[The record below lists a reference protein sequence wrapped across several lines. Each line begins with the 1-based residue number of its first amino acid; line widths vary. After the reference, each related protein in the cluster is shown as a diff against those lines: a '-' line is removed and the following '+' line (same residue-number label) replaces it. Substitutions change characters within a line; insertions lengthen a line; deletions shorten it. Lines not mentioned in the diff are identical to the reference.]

1 MDLGEVLTKAWKIIW
16 KNKVLWIFGI
26 LASCSQNS
34 GGGGGGG
41 SNPGMNFNLPG
52 NQDTFNNG
60 NNPFSNGQFPPLEE
74 FVNNLDSMFNFNSDG
89 GSIMGILIGLFCLVL
104 FIGLLF
110 LMLGTI
116 GRIGLIRGTMLSE
129 TGQDPL
135 AFGQLWAE
143 STPYFWKCFL
153 LNLLY
158 GLVITL
164 AVVILMIPLLA
175 LTFGTFGI
183 GSLCLIPAICV
194 LIPVG
199 IALNI
204 LIEQAN
210 IALVVE
216 NLGIWDSVK
225 RGWAVCRENLGPIA
239 VVGLIVIIGGGI
251 VGIVISLPMILL
263 VIPAVMMGTTKDQS
277 TLTTMMGL
285 IGVMLCCLTP
295 LVVVLQGILQSY
307 IGSVWTLVFLR
318 LTGKQPEQP
327 EFQVLTMPE

>member
-104 FIGLLF
+104 FISLLF

-116 GRIGLIRGTMLSE
+116 GRIGLIRGTMLAE
-129 TGQDPL
+129 TGRGPL

-164 AVVILMIPLLA
+164 AVIILMIPLLA

-183 GSLCLIPAICV
+183 GSLCLIPAICL

-199 IALNI
+199 ITLNI